1 MRAEFV
7 EAALL
12 RQYRREHQVRL
23 QEIREFVSALRAE
36 TGVPYPLAHYRPWV
50 GEGCRLLLE
59 MQEKSQLPGE
69 LWLVAPASDQIVL
82 TDPAASFLKRVE
94 WEDDLPVA
102 WKPHEDD
109 SSPVR
114 CQPTMRFGLPSIGRI
129 STEVIVADEAGPRRV
144 TGVQSV
150 RWGHQYEKHADRGAG
165 TSVPAAGPSLPA
177 AAGERWCRAGAQDP
191 DAPSPSYVGDRRA
204 AVALSVRL
212 SVRGMIGLR
221 LGIGT
226 PSKSRTSPRTPG
238 DDTKDSG

>member
-1 MRAEFV
+1 MDVRTLDREVYSEADAAEILRVAPSTLHWWLEGRKQGDKVYPPVIRPESTGSRSLTWAEFV

-23 QEIREFVSALRAE
+23 QEIRDFVSTLRAE

-59 MQEKSQLPGE
+59 MQQKSQLPGE

-102 WKPHEDD
+102 WKPHEDE

-114 CQPTMRFGLPSIGRI
+114 CQPTLRFGRPSIGGI
-129 STEVIVADEAGPRRV
+129 STEVVVEHLEGGEDEVEVAEQFGLTVDDVHWAR
-144 TGVQSV
+144 S
-150 RWGHQYEKHADRGAG
+150 YE
-165 TSVPAAGPSLPA
+165 
-177 AAGERWCRAGAQDP
+177 
-191 DAPSPSYVGDRRA
+191 
-204 AVALSVRL
+204 LSR
-212 SVRGMIGLR
+212 
-221 LGIGT
+221 
-226 PSKSRTSPRTPG
+226 RTPVAA
-238 DDTKDSG
+238 

>member
-1 MRAEFV
+1 VDVTTLDRVVYSEADAAEILRVAPSTLNWWLEGRKQGTKVYPPVIRPEATGSRSLTWAEFV

-114 CQPTMRFGLPSIGRI
+114 CQPTMRFGLPSIGGI
-129 STEVIVADEAGPRRV
+129 STEVIVEHLDGGEDEDDVADQFGLAVDDVHWARSYELSRR
-144 TGVQSV
+144 T
-150 RWGHQYEKHADRGAG
+150 
-165 TSVPAAGPSLPA
+165 PA
-177 AAGERWCRAGAQDP
+177 AA
-191 DAPSPSYVGDRRA
+191 
-204 AVALSVRL
+204 
-212 SVRGMIGLR
+212 
-221 LGIGT
+221 
-226 PSKSRTSPRTPG
+226 
-238 DDTKDSG
+238 